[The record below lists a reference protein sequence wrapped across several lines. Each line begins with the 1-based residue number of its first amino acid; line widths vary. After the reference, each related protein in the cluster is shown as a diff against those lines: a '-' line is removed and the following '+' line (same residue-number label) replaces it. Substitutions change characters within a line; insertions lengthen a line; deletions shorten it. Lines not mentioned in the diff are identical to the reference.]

1 MRRLRIIFSLLTMG
15 FAAAGL
21 MRLLSYK
28 ISLPFMFI
36 FLGLSLL
43 ENAKECDDKG
53 NTGGAMGFRVT
64 SVIIFAVTIY
74 NLISQ
79 IL

>member
-1 MRRLRIIFSLLTMG
+1 M
-15 FAAAGL
+15 
-21 MRLLSYK
+21 
-28 ISLPFMFI
+28 
-36 FLGLSLL
+36 L

-64 SVIIFAVTIY
+64 SIIIFAVTIY